1 MYEHPWRASSW
12 KLQSVKKVQRH
23 PKVYSV
29 TFDMCQVG
37 MLSPAGMPVKKRT
50 TIMTNHAGLAEQLQ
64 ARQCPGD
71 HTHRPIEG
79 SERGYSMSR
88 WCQTYPAPLVEILAA
103 AMS

>member
-29 TFDMCQVG
+29 T
-37 MLSPAGMPVKKRT
+37 KKRT